1 MDWSGQAQPAIP
13 EQSKIVLTEQT
24 TMQMCGVWDA
34 LEAYGKVSRP
44 WPGPLRYFCNDYTFH
59 PDMAKVTAQWPLAS
73 LFAQGGAIIWQC
85 EQGSTE
91 VIVYSFLPQRGNS
104 GSNRRAGSLWDRQ
117 LAAVLEHL

>member
-1 MDWSGQAQPAIP
+1 
-13 EQSKIVLTEQT
+13 
-24 TMQMCGVWDA
+24 MQMCGVWDA

-59 PDMAKVTAQWPLAS
+59 PDMAKVTAHWPLAS

-91 VIVYSFLPQRGNS
+91 VIVYSFTASSLKEVLDNS
-104 GSNRRAGSLWDRQ
+104 
-117 LAAVLEHL
+117 LAPWWPGCS